1 MLQCSI
7 HRSSPVSPEPA
18 SSSAPPDSEVAAAV
32 AVAAPVAS
40 DQRHSRIE
48 DVQGLVLA
56 SLVSA
61 LGMSILATGGLLVG
75 GIAGVSLLVHYA
87 TGWNFGLLF
96 VVINLPFYWLAVR
109 RMGWE
114 FTLKTFLAVGVTGTV
129 ADAIPGWAP
138 FATMPP
144 AFAALFGGALV
155 GMGILSF
162 IRHRA
167 SLGGVGIVVVWLQR
181 SRGWS
186 AGKLQLGFDAVLMLV
201 ALAVVPPV
209 QVLYSAIGVLVLNLV
224 LLFNH
229 RPGRY
234 MGA

>member
-1 MLQCSI
+1 M
-7 HRSSPVSPEPA
+7 EA
-18 SSSAPPDSEVAAAV
+18 EAAI
-32 AVAAPVAS
+32 AVAAPAATT
-40 DQRHSRIE
+40 QRHTILE

-61 LGMSILATGGLLVG
+61 LGMSILATGGLLAG
-75 GIAGVSLLVHYA
+75 GIAGVSMLVHHA
-87 TGWNFGLLF
+87 TGWSFGLLF
-96 VVINLPFYWLAVR
+96 VLINLPFYWVAVR

-114 FTLKTFLAVGVTGTV
+114 FTLKTFLAVGVTGV
-129 ADAIPGWAP
+129 VVDLIPG
-138 FATMPP
+138 FASFTSMTPVFS
-144 AFAALFGGALV
+144 AVFGGALV

-167 SLGGVGIVVVWLQR
+167 SLGGVGVVVVWLQR

-186 AGKLQLGFDAVLMLV
+186 AGKLQMGFDGALMLA
-201 ALAVVPPV
+201 ALAIVPPM
-209 QVLYSAIGVLVLNLV
+209 QVVYSALALAVLNLV

>member
-1 MLQCSI
+1 M
-7 HRSSPVSPEPA
+7 SP
-18 SSSAPPDSEVAAAV
+18 SSSTPNPSPLGEPVDPAEARAAI
-32 AVAAPVAS
+32 AVAAPAPS
-40 DQRHSRIE
+40 PQRHSLVE

-96 VVINLPFYWLAVR
+96 VLINLPFYWIAVR

-114 FTLKTFLAVGVTGTV
+114 FTLKTFLAVGVTGVV
-129 ADAIPGWAP
+129 ADLIPSFAP
-138 FATMPP
+138 FASMTPTFS
-144 AFAALFGGALV
+144 AVFGGALV

-186 AGKLQLGFDAVLMLV
+186 AGTLQMGFDATLMLV
-201 ALAVVPPV
+201 ALAIVPPL
-209 QVLYSAIGVLVLNLV
+209 QVLYSALGVLVLNLV

>member
-1 MLQCSI
+1 M
-7 HRSSPVSPEPA
+7 SPVP
-18 SSSAPPDSEVAAAV
+18 PPDRVGTADAREAAAAV
-32 AVAAPVAS
+32 AVAAPAPAS
-40 DQRHSRIE
+40 TRHTVVE

-56 SLVSA
+56 SLVGA
-61 LGMSILATGGLLVG
+61 LGMSILASGGLLVG

-87 TGWNFGLLF
+87 TGWHFGVLF
-96 VVINLPFYWLAVR
+96 VLINLPFYWIAVR

-114 FTLKTFLAVGVTGTV
+114 FTLKTFLAVGVTGFV
-129 ADAIPGWAP
+129 ADAIPRWVH
-138 FATMPP
+138 FDTMTPL
-144 AFAALFGGALV
+144 FAAVFGGALV

-186 AGKLQLGFDAVLMLV
+186 AGQLQLGFDAALMLV
-201 ALAVVPPV
+201 ALAIVPPV
-209 QVLYSAIGVLVLNLV
+209 QVLYSALGVLVLNLV

>member
-1 MLQCSI
+1 MSAL
-7 HRSSPVSPEPA
+7 SPDL
-18 SSSAPPDSEVAAAV
+18 PPVDAGEAEAAI
-32 AVAAPVAS
+32 AVAAPAATT
-40 DQRHSRIE
+40 QRHTFIE

-75 GIAGVSLLVHYA
+75 GIAGVSMLVHQV
-87 TGWNFGLLF
+87 TGWSFGLLF
-96 VVINLPFYWLAVR
+96 VLINLPFYWVAVR

-114 FTLKTFLAVGVTGTV
+114 FTLKTFLAVGVTGV
-129 ADAIPGWAP
+129 VVDLIPG
-138 FATMPP
+138 FASFAAMTP
-144 AFAALFGGALV
+144 AFSAIFGGALV

-167 SLGGVGIVVVWLQR
+167 SLGGVGVVVVWLQR

-186 AGKLQLGFDAVLMLV
+186 AGKLQMGFDGVLMLV
-201 ALAVVPPV
+201 ALAIVPPM
-209 QVLYSAIGVLVLNLV
+209 QVLYSALALGVLNLV

>member
-1 MLQCSI
+1 MQAVHI
-7 HRSSPVSPEPA
+7 V
-18 SSSAPPDSEVAAAV
+18 SAPATTTPPESTVPDDGAAEAAV
-32 AVAAPVAS
+32 AVAAPAAKR
-40 DQRHSRIE
+40 QRHTPLE
-48 DVQGLVLA
+48 DVQGLILA

-75 GIAGVSLLVHYA
+75 GIAGVSLLAHYA

-96 VVINLPFYWLAVR
+96 VLFNLPFYWIAVR

-114 FTLKTFLAVGVTGTV
+114 FTLKTFLAVGVTGVV
-129 ADAIPGWAP
+129 ADLIPHWAP
-138 FATMPP
+138 FASMTPLFS
-144 AFAALFGGALV
+144 AVFGGALL

-167 SLGGVGIVVVWLQR
+167 SLGGVGIVVVYLQQ

-186 AGKLQLGFDAVLMLV
+186 AGKLQMGFDALLMLS
-201 ALAVVPPV
+201 ALAVVPPSK
-209 QVLYSAIGVLVLNLV
+209 VLYSAVGVCVLNMV

-234 MGA
+234 MGV

>member
-1 MLQCSI
+1 MQ
-7 HRSSPVSPEPA
+7 HPPVIRV
-18 SSSAPPDSEVAAAV
+18 SAAHANPDPHDAAETAAAI
-32 AVAAPVAS
+32 AVAAPAPS
-40 DQRHSRIE
+40 PQRHTLVE

-56 SLVSA
+56 SLVGA

-87 TGWNFGLLF
+87 TGWHFGLLF
-96 VVINLPFYWLAVR
+96 VLINLPFYWIAVR

-114 FTLKTFLAVGVTGTV
+114 FTLKTFLAVGVTGFV
-129 ADAIPGWAP
+129 ADAIPRWAP
-138 FATMPP
+138 FESMHP
-144 AFAALFGGALV
+144 AFSAIFGGALV

-186 AGKLQLGFDAVLMLV
+186 AGKLQLGFDSVLMLV
-201 ALAVVPPV
+201 ALAIVPPA
-209 QVLYSAIGVLVLNLV
+209 QVLYSALGVLVLNLV

-234 MGA
+234 MGV

>member
-1 MLQCSI
+1 MTG
-7 HRSSPVSPEPA
+7 SSPVPA
-18 SSSAPPDSEVAAAV
+18 DFRPGAFEAVPDAAEVAAAV
-32 AVAAPVAS
+32 AVAAPAPLP
-40 DQRHSRIE
+40 QRHTVTE
-48 DVQGLVLA
+48 DVQGLILA

-61 LGMSILATGGLLVG
+61 LGMSILATGGLMVG
-75 GIAGVSLLVHYA
+75 GVAGMALLAHYA
-87 TGWNFGLLF
+87 TGAHFGLLF
-96 VVINLPFYWLAVR
+96 VLFNLPFYWIAVR

-114 FTLKTFLAVGVTGTV
+114 FTLKTFLAVGVTGVV
-129 ADAIPGWAP
+129 ADLIPRMAP
-138 FATMPP
+138 FESMTPLFSAV
-144 AFAALFGGALV
+144 FGGALV

-186 AGKLQLGFDAVLMLV
+186 AGKLQLGFDTVLMLV
-201 ALAVVPPV
+201 SLTVLPPSK
-209 QVLYSAIGVLVLNLV
+209 VLYSALGVLVLNLV